1 MKKGSHD
8 LLCSQGPA
16 EFIIVGSIKGWEGW
30 KEAHKIGV
38 ETLLV
43 NGKTDEVTNLSMYP
57 WFKTIPKVRW
67 VTLGG
72 AHMSHWE
79 DRSRFIQEVGDF
91 LASTAP
97 DGRRELS
104 GQ

>member
-1 MKKGSHD
+1 M
-8 LLCSQGPA
+8 
-16 EFIIVGSIKGWEGW
+16 
-30 KEAHKIGV
+30 

-57 WFKTIPKVRW
+57 WFKTIPRVRW

-79 DRSRFIQEVGDF
+79 DRDRFMQEVGDF

-97 DGRRELS
+97 DERTEL
-104 GQ
+104 